1 MQSPFPK
8 NPGGKGLPPYARKQH
23 RDWKRVTRPVF
34 LRIPLNSATDSG
46 VKAATESA

>member
-1 MQSPFPK
+1 LVGK
-8 NPGGKGLPPYARKQH
+8 PGYLV
-23 RDWKRVTRPVF
+23 WLF